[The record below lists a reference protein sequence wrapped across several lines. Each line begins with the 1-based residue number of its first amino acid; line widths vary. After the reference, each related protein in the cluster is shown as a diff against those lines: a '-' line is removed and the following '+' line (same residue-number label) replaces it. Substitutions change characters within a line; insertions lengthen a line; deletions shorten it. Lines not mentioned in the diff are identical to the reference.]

1 MPFKLR
7 PEERGAWK
15 ESGGLFFQEDTTT
28 FKRLQ
33 ERRVLRKRKKAQ
45 MAYV

>member
-15 ESGGLFFQEDTTT
+15 ESGGLFFQEDTT